1 MVVEG
6 ETLFG
11 LLDRGVAV
19 APGSGFGMPGCLRL
33 SYATS
38 EARLEL
44 AAARLTSTLLR
55 LGD

>member
-6 ETLFG
+6 ENLFG
-11 LLDRGVAV
+11 LLDSGVAV

-44 AAARLTSTLLR
+44 AAARLASALRR

>member
-6 ETLFG
+6 ENLFG
-11 LLDRGVAV
+11 LLDSGVAV
-19 APGSGFGMPGCLRL
+19 VPGSGFGMQGCLRL

-38 EARLEL
+38 EDRLEL
-44 AAARLTSTLLR
+44 AATRLASALRR